1 MIATSA
7 RASMDSWIPLH
18 FPTSPVTSHDLDRV
32 HLFQHGGGSLATVKN
47 WEVRSAGK
55 STHDA
60 IAMARNCSVV
70 LLFFLVHGVSEVRPQ
85 IKVLYGLEFNLSVIS
100 DIAVHALNRKFHRMR
115 ESTRRRLFLAG
126 AFPMLVLTRE
136 YFRPRQ
142 EQGAHQI
149 GRLSYFPTV
158 LEVNSLHITMV

>member
-1 MIATSA
+1 
-7 RASMDSWIPLH
+7 
-18 FPTSPVTSHDLDRV
+18 
-32 HLFQHGGGSLATVKN
+32 
-47 WEVRSAGK
+47 
-55 STHDA
+55 
-60 IAMARNCSVV
+60 MARSCSVV

-142 EQGAHQI
+142 EQGAPDRTIVLFPNRARGQFPAYNNGLGPCLGVLGQ
-149 GRLSYFPTV
+149 GREHP
-158 LEVNSLHITMV
+158 